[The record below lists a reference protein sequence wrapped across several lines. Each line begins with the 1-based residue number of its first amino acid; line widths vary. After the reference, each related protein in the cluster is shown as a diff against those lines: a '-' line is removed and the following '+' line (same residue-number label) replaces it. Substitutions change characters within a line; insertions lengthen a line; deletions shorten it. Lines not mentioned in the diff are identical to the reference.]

1 MKAFIDG
8 NIDRAALAGARAAA
22 TPAAL
27 LEHLAPAMRGVGAR
41 AADELSAI
49 IGPVPADASASENVQ
64 AGVREYLAETL
75 GADATTADYLGFVA
89 RESYIARLA
98 DLATIRASVRGAA
111 AAQAG
116 QRTKG

>member
-1 MKAFIDG
+1 MKTFIDG
-8 NIDRAALAGARAAA
+8 NIDHAVMARAR
-22 TPAAL
+22 TVTGPAAL

-98 DLATIRASVRGAA
+98 ELATIRASVRGAT